1 MKSGIFAAITLILLA
16 GATFAAETG
25 EVVKLATEKGT
36 LEGTLLVPTESQAP
50 PVALIIAGSGPTD
63 RDGNSAQMK
72 TNTLKMLAEALL
84 DSGIASLR
92 YDKRGLGQSSGA
104 AIPEIDLRFEN
115 FIDDVKGWIS
125 FLEEQDR
132 FGDLVVIG
140 HSQGSLLGMLASQG
154 SGVARFISIAGL
166 GQTVD
171 LVLKVQLA
179 SKPPQ
184 FLEMSAPIIDQ
195 LAQGQTVSDVPQIL
209 NFLFRPSVQP
219 YLISYMKYD
228 PQVEI
233 AKLEIPVL
241 IIQGTTD
248 IQVSLEDARMLA
260 EADPEAQL
268 RIIEGMSH
276 VLKEGEA
283 DRLKN
288 MATYNQPDLPIMP
301 ELVEVIVDF
310 IAEED

>member
-1 MKSGIFAAITLILLA
+1 MKTGIFAVTTLLLMV
-16 GATFAAETG
+16 GATLAAEPG
-25 EVVKLATEKGT
+25 ETVKLETEKGT
-36 LEGTLLVPTESQAP
+36 LEGTLLVPAEIKAP

-72 TNTLKMLAEALL
+72 TNTLKMLTEALR
-84 DSGIASLR
+84 DSGIATLR
-92 YDKRGLGQSSGA
+92 YDKRGTGQSSGA
-104 AIPEIDLRFEN
+104 AIPEKDLRFEN
-115 FIDDVKGWIS
+115 LIGDVKGWIA
-125 FLEEQDR
+125 FLEKQDG

-140 HSQGSLLGMLASQG
+140 HSQGSLLGMVASQG
-154 SGVARFISIAGL
+154 SDVDRFISIAGL
-166 GQTVD
+166 GQSVD

-179 SKPPQ
+179 SKPPM
-184 FLEMSAPIIDQ
+184 FLEMSSPIIDQ
-195 LAQGQTVSDVPQIL
+195 LAQGQTVSDVPEIL

-219 YLISYMKYD
+219 FLISYMKYD

-310 IAEED
+310 IAEDD